1 MGAETEKNGVSGDNA
16 YKRSAEN
23 TVKEDNKNLSVK
35 KRRKFKWYHYVAAA
49 LLLIV
54 IIIFVTWHFL
64 PSKTLNVA
72 VLDKT
77 VLSYSQ
83 DDRIVKD
90 TVYRKHQ
97 GFFWILN
104 QQKYIKSSGED
115 YDFKK
120 DYYGPMLDSEGNYD
134 HSVEL
139 KSIADMPDLVYLADA
154 YGLGNDTYGY
164 YNGGTPEFS
173 GVSADDMSVVTFAY
187 ENGAPVIAETTLF
200 SAPLSESV
208 YAQLTSMLGI
218 TPKKWLGRYIVD
230 LQDFTDLP
238 DWAPPMYEQQEGVE
252 WRFTGPG
259 ILLVSSDGKIKVL
272 EQNTDFNSKDLLR
285 IYINEEYGGEFWGV
299 RKCNFYN
306 WFELVEPDYG
316 TETIATYEFDLNATG
331 MEKIKDISKTPRFCA
346 VSRKQEE
353 GHAPVYFFA
362 GDFNDYVSG
371 GRYGK
376 FLFASQFF
384 QLFSYDRQGDISNF
398 YWNFY
403 NPLMR
408 KILSDTAST
417 RYTEETKNYEEVSRV
432 NNGKFQILE
441 DGKWKSISLKA
452 VAINACEPG
461 KTMYTRDF
469 TFYEKLIENASELG
483 ANCIV
488 TKDLLPPE
496 FYTAVSR
503 FNKKEGNSKVY
514 IMQQIAVPDGLEP
527 EGYLTDGGLTQW
539 KNAVET
545 TINALHGN
553 TSASTDKVGEA
564 TYFTDVSQYVLGI
577 SMQPQL
583 TSETCSKALKNRNY
597 TFSGEYA
604 KSSKGIAGFA
614 AYLYNTAQEISKEQY
629 GYYTPVSV
637 CGEINMLAGTEL
649 SDDKNEYSFSNIVN
663 NDCEEYYF
671 NEVRF
676 DSEVFEATKYAKKS
690 FSEACADVFGQVSR
704 ALKPVLISGV
714 HSSGVN
720 SVYSQNA
727 VTETEQGNRLVAAV
741 SAAKDA
747 GCLGAAVCDLND
759 SWTDVSDDM
768 KSSVAE
774 NNAMWHNT
782 CDPAQTTGLI
792 AMDAAQPDSPG
803 LVLSDDDLVEGISM
817 YSNAEYMYIT
827 LRLYEEID
835 FKSNAMFVGIDT
847 YQRNDGEYYYAKDFT
862 PISLSGMEFVLR
874 FDGKQN
880 AALYVIKS
888 YDRTKGTAY
897 TEESYSAD
905 FKKVSDLVYGGFSTG
920 DTQFYQTGSTV
931 YVRLPWNWLN
941 VADPSKQLV
950 INDKDGRSERFKTV
964 TTNGA
969 LVSVMIGARKD
980 GDLIYGFPADKHD
993 PGYKVFRWSKWDTVS
1008 YNLRQKESF
1017 GLLKKYFEK

>member
-1 MGAETEKNGVSGDNA
+1 MGSEPNKAGAPDENTYRRG
-16 YKRSAEN
+16 AEN
-23 TVKEDNKNLSVK
+23 TVKEDGKNLSVK

-49 LLLIV
+49 ILLLV

-64 PSKTLNVA
+64 PSRVLNVA

-139 KSIADMPDLVYLADA
+139 KSVSDMPDLVYLADA

-173 GVSADDMSVVTFAY
+173 GVSEDDMSVVTFAY

-200 SAPLSESV
+200 SSPLSDSV
-208 YAQLTSMLGI
+208 YTQLTSMLGI
-218 TPKKWLGRYIVD
+218 TPKKWIGRYIVD

-259 ILLVSSDGKIKVL
+259 ILLVSNDGKIKVL
-272 EQNTDFNSKDLLR
+272 EQNTDFSSKDLLR
-285 IYINEEYGGEFWGV
+285 VYINEEYGGEFWGV

-306 WFELVEPDYG
+306 WFELIEPEYG

-346 VSRKQEE
+346 ISRRQEE

-362 GDFNDYVSG
+362 GDFNDYVSS

-376 FLFASQFF
+376 FLFSNELFQF
-384 QLFSYDRQGDISNF
+384 FSYDRQGDISNF

-408 KILSDTAST
+408 KILNDTAST
-417 RYTEETKNYEEVSRV
+417 RYAEEQKTHAEVSRV
-432 NNGKFQILE
+432 NNGKFQVME
-441 DGKWKSISLKA
+441 DGKWKSITLKA
-452 VAINACEPG
+452 VSINACEPG

-469 TFYEKLIENASELG
+469 TFYEKLIQNAADLG
-483 ANCIV
+483 ANCI
-488 TKDLLPPE
+488 TAKDLLPPE

-503 FNKKEGNSKVY
+503 FNRKEGNSPVY
-514 IMQQIAVPDGLEP
+514 ILQQIAVP

-545 TINALHGN
+545 TLNALHGN
-553 TSASTDKVGEA
+553 ASAATERIGEA
-564 TYFTDVSQYVLGI
+564 TYFTDVSQYVLGV
-577 SMQPQL
+577 SVQPSL
-583 TSETCSKALKNRNY
+583 TSEVCSRALNNRSY
-597 TFSGEYA
+597 TFSGDYVR
-604 KSSKGIAGFA
+604 SKTGIEGFA
-614 AYLYNTAQEISKEQY
+614 AYLYNTAQSISKEQY

-637 CGEINMLAGTEL
+637 CGEIDMLGGTEL
-649 SDDKNEYSFSNIVN
+649 SDNRNAYSFSGIESA
-663 NDCEEYYF
+663 DCGEYYF
-671 NEVRF
+671 SEVRF
-676 DSEVFEATKYAKKS
+676 DSGIFDSSRYSKMS
-690 FSEACADVFGQVSR
+690 FSDACSDLFGQINR
-704 ALKPVLISGV
+704 AVKPVLVSGV
-714 HSSGVN
+714 KCPSVN
-720 SVYSQNA
+720 EVYSQDA
-727 VTETEQGNRLVAAV
+727 VTEAEQGTRLVTAV
-741 SAAKDA
+741 SAVRDA
-747 GCLGAAVCDLND
+747 GCLGAVVSDLND
-759 SWTDVSDDM
+759 SWTDVSDEM
-768 KSSVAE
+768 LASTAE
-774 NNAMWHNT
+774 GSALWHNT
-782 CDPAQTTGLI
+782 CDAAQTTGLI
-792 AMDAAQPDSPG
+792 AMDAKQPEEPG
-803 LVLSDDDLVEGISM
+803 LVLTDDDLVEGVSM

-827 LRLYEEID
+827 LQLFEEID
-835 FKSNAMFVGIDT
+835 FKSNALFVGIDT

-862 PISLSGMEFVLR
+862 PNSLSGMEFVLH
-874 FDGKQN
+874 FDGKQK
-880 AALYVIKS
+880 ASLHVIKS
-888 YDRTKGTAY
+888 YDRTDGKAY
-897 TEESYSAD
+897 TKESYSAEYS
-905 FKKVSDLVYGGFSTG
+905 KVSDLVYGGFSTG

-931 YVRLPWNWLN
+931 YIRLPWNWLN
-941 VADPSKQLV
+941 VADPSRKLV
-950 INDKDGRSERFKTV
+950 INDKDGRSERMKTV

-969 LVSVMIGARKD
+969 LISVMIGARKD

-993 PGYKVFRWSKWDTVS
+993 PGYKVFQWSKWDSVAYT
-1008 YNLRQKESF
+1008 LRQKESF
-1017 GLLKKYFEK
+1017 TILKNYFEK